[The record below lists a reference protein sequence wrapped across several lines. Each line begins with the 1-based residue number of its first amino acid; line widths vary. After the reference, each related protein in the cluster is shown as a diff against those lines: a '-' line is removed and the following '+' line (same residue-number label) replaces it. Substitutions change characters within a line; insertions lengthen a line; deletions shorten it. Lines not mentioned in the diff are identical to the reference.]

1 MTKTTTANFEPSLD
15 YLVTKIPR
23 WDLSKFQH
31 VKRDIGSAMKSVG
44 EVMAI
49 GRNFEES
56 FQRPLDKLIHHT
68 LDSKVIILI
77 IWMKHWLIQPIEDG

>member
-1 MTKTTTANFEPSLD
+1 
-15 YLVTKIPR
+15 
-23 WDLSKFQH
+23 
-31 VKRDIGSAMKSVG
+31 MKSVG

-56 FQRPLDKLIHHT
+56 FQKAIRQIDPSYI
-68 LDSKVIILI
+68 DSKVIILI

>member
-1 MTKTTTANFEPSLD
+1 
-15 YLVTKIPR
+15 
-23 WDLSKFQH
+23 
-31 VKRDIGSAMKSVG
+31 MKSVG